1 MRPLWLLLFTLLM
14 LSLVQVPVTAQEKKI
29 YVSRDAN
36 GVLTFSDTPTPGAE
50 EVSFSARPNLM
61 DATEVRFPASKPAT
75 PEPYRVEIMQPE
87 NQGTVRDNTGSVYIS
102 GRITP
107 RFQRGLRVR
116 LLLNGNPQG
125 EPQSSTVFVLR
136 DIDRGEHNLQ
146 LELLDQNGKLIA
158 TSPLTTFYL
167 HRASLIGPN

>member
-1 MRPLWLLLFTLLM
+1 MRPLWLLLFTLLTF
-14 LSLVQVPVTAQEKKI
+14 VQVQVTAQEKKI

-36 GVLTFSDTPTPGAE
+36 GVVTFSDTPTPGAE
-50 EVSFSARPNLM
+50 EVSFTTRPNLM
-61 DATEVRFPASKPAT
+61 DATEVRFPVQKPAA
-75 PEPYRVEIMQPE
+75 PEPYKVEILQPE
-87 NQGTVRDNTGSVYIS
+87 NHGTIRDNTGSVYIS
-102 GRITP
+102 GKIIP

-125 EPQSSTVFVLR
+125 EPQSSTIFVLR

-146 LELLDQNGKLIA
+146 LELFDQNGKLIA